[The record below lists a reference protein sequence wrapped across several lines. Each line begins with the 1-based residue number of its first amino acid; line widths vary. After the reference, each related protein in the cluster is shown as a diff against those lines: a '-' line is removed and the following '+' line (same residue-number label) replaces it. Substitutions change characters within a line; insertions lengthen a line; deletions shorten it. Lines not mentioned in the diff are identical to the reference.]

1 MGAGP
6 GAAKQVQPTDPI
18 DSSAYSL
25 SIWAPFDPPTE
36 MLFNAAESTRQVQVD
51 SGGAGVLMERVYV
64 WSGQEHPLIGVVDI
78 EARARLQAKLD
89 SLKIS
94 GPCQMHTIG
103 DLQSLV
109 DEARGILGGPMV
121 TWGPSSAPAEPYAE
135 ASPVNSLLAF
145 TKHLEWLIA
154 IFKDVPNT
162 WVSIR

>member
-1 MGAGP
+1 M
-6 GAAKQVQPTDPI
+6 
-18 DSSAYSL
+18 
-25 SIWAPFDPPTE
+25 
-36 MLFNAAESTRQVQVD
+36 
-51 SGGAGVLMERVYV
+51 LMERVYV

-78 EARARLQAKLD
+78 EARAQLQAKLD

-94 GPCQMHTIG
+94 GPCQMHTID

-121 TWGPSSAPAEPYAE
+121 TWGPSSAPAEPHAE
-135 ASPVNSLLAF
+135 ASLVNSLLAF